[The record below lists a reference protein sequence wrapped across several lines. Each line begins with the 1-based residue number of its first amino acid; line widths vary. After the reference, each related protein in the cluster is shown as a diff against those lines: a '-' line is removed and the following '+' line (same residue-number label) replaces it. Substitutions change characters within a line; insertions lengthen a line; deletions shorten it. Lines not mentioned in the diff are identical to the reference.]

1 MAFFLCMFTAC
12 ERDAVRQAVAL
23 TGGNIKRG
31 REAIRYYGC
40 PACHVIPG
48 VPGADGVVGPSLDG
62 IAGRV
67 YLGGTVAN
75 TPANM
80 MHWIQ
85 HPRDIAP
92 RTTMPDIPMAEH
104 EARDIAGYLYTL
116 R

>member
-1 MAFFLCMFTAC
+1 M
-12 ERDAVRQAVAL
+12 
-23 TGGNIKRG
+23 
-31 REAIRYYGC
+31 
-40 PACHVIPG
+40 
-48 VPGADGVVGPSLDG
+48 PGADGVVGPSLDG